1 MYLVEKV
8 WADLLFLFREQS
20 NQIKYKHSSSWFCDD
35 LIEYYINHRK
45 EGEEIG
51 LQKLLST
58 LNARKKAS
66 DGRWIVVPKIIN
78 DKGVHNSQV
87 TATTQTFV
95 KQTNNHRYIITFVK
109 HSINKYMLMQ
119 SYSLKINKCI
129 YIIIINICSH
139 DSSK

>member
-1 MYLVEKV
+1 LWRKYGQPFYFYSESSLT
-8 WADLLFLFREQS
+8 RS
-20 NQIKYKHSSSWFCDD
+20 IKYKHSSSWFCDD

-78 DKGVHNSQV
+78 DKGIHNSQV

-95 KQTNNHRYIITFVK
+95 KQTNNHNIAFLHRTMIARWHSKLLNIIPIERELVVVLV
-109 HSINKYMLMQ
+109 IC
-119 SYSLKINKCI
+119 SYSHI
-129 YIIIINICSH
+129 H
-139 DSSK
+139 